1 MHIKVNSS
9 KLTFNTDYQKLLQNL
24 FDFNLGSFITEVFN
38 VSSSIESKA
47 FYFLY
52 NVNQKTN
59 VELLKQLGQNNID
72 KTQNLII
79 VSNELKQD
87 WREYFETEVIITKDF
102 FENIIEHDPQYL
114 RRSYKLFECYSRT
127 LGIEIPKNFYFEYY
141 QLFNKNMIEEF
152 QFNKSKYEGLVE
164 FFDNPIDD
172 QKGNFLNQIQHY
184 MHIKSY
190 FTNPIQF
197 GIDECKETLKDL
209 YIEPNFQIFKNN
221 IRENKF
227 YDFNSP
233 QDQINI
239 HDFLSN
245 YFLKDLQY
253 AECKANYNML
263 FVLGQPGQGKTS
275 FCYKLIHDILE
286 ESNGLPDSPL
296 FFIKIRDLIAKD
308 FVNDTFNTINHNIC
322 QNIDF
327 QKDSCLLVLD
337 GLDEAY
343 MSGGLTDQDLKNL
356 YERLNKTSKYNK
368 KLKIILTSRLN
379 YLNINDPSLDGSL
392 VIKLDELND
401 NQIKL
406 YVEKFKIFYPDNL
419 LIKKVDEILEN
430 DELDHIKELLKQAVL
445 MYFIA
450 LSNIDVERNDSKA
463 VIYGKIFDSLAK
475 RSWDNNGQLNYIKPD
490 LKEDSKGYS
499 KYLRQ
504 YVRSIAFEIYQ
515 SPNLHISIKSLNE
528 LESTSQ
534 FTRRCFNE
542 DVLGNPE
549 IIRNISKYL
558 LISFYFQNSAKKN
571 QEEDTA
577 IEFFHNSLWE
587 YLTAE
592 HIWEE
597 LKRVVLN
604 VDVDNDLQQI
614 NLDEYFFT
622 LTRLIGNKDLDS
634 EIRFNLENII
644 ENEDIDIIIKVI
656 KQTESVFYKLIEKDI
671 LLEYN
676 YKNEILTS
684 KEKVH
689 NIFTLMWTL
698 YYQSCKKAKQVITT
712 NTTINDLIFDFN
724 SDFNYRYSLN
734 NIIFADDIY
743 KSVNIVE
750 CLVEDVT
757 FDMKYGYSVSLVN
770 NVMENVVFRK
780 LNGDSNINSNDF
792 TNVTFENSVIH
803 ANLVFANNTLD
814 NCKFVNVR
822 IPHKYWLDEVQ
833 QQNNCHESLIESHKV
848 YEEEEED
855 NEMKITIYYLTT
867 IDL

>member
-1 MHIKVNSS
+1 MYIKLNSS

-24 FDFNLGSFITEVFN
+24 FDFNLGSFITEVIN
-38 VSSSIESKA
+38 VSSSLESKA

-52 NVNQKTN
+52 NVNQKSN
-59 VELLKQLGQNNID
+59 VELLKQLGQTNIN

-79 VSNELKQD
+79 TSNELKQD

-114 RRSYKLFECYSRT
+114 RRSYKLFECYLRT
-127 LGIEIPKNFYFEYY
+127 LDIEVPKNLYFEYY
-141 QLFNKNMIEEF
+141 QLFNENMIEEF

-172 QKGNFLNQIQHY
+172 QKENFLNQIQHY
-184 MHIKSY
+184 RYIKSY

-197 GIDECKETLKDL
+197 GIDECKETLQDL
-209 YIEPNFQIFKNN
+209 YVEPNFQIFKNN
-221 IRENKF
+221 IKENKF
-227 YDFNSP
+227 YDFNQP
-233 QDQINI
+233 QNQINA

-245 YFLKDLQY
+245 YFLKGIEHP
-253 AECKANYNML
+253 ECKSNYNML

-286 ESNGLPDSPL
+286 ETNGLPDIPL

-308 FVNDTFNTINHNIC
+308 FVNDTFNTINYNIC
-322 QNIDF
+322 QDIDF

-356 YERLNKTSKYNK
+356 YERLNKTCKYNK

-406 YVEKFKIFYPDNL
+406 YIDKFKIFYPDNL

-450 LSNIDVERNDSKA
+450 LSNIDVDRNDSKS
-463 VIYGKIFDSLAK
+463 VVYGKIFDSLAK

-490 LKEDSKGYS
+490 LKEDSKRYS

-604 VDVDNDLQQI
+604 VDEDNDLQQI

-622 LTRLIGNKDLDS
+622 LTRLIGSKDLDS

-644 ENEDIDIIIKVI
+644 ETEDLDIIVKVI
-656 KQTESVFYKLIEKDI
+656 KQTESVFFKLIEKDI

-676 YKNEILTS
+676 YKNEKLTS
-684 KEKVH
+684 KEKVY

-698 YYQSCKKAKQVITT
+698 YYQSCKKANHFIIT
-712 NTTINDLIFDFN
+712 NTNINDLIFDFN
-724 SDFNYRYSLN
+724 SNFNYRYSLN
-734 NIIFADDIY
+734 NIIFAEDIF
-743 KSVNIVE
+743 KSINIVE
-750 CLVEDVT
+750 CLVKDVT
-757 FDMKYGYSVSLVN
+757 FDMKYGYSITLLN
-770 NVMENVVFRK
+770 NVMENVLFRK
-780 LNGDSNINSNDF
+780 LHGDSNISSNDF
-792 TNVTFENSVIH
+792 TNVTFENSVINS
-803 ANLVFANNTLD
+803 NLLFVNNTLD

-822 IPHKYWLDEVQ
+822 IPHKNWLEEVQ
-833 QQNNCHESLIESHKV
+833 ELNNCHESLLDSHKV
-848 YEEEEED
+848 HEEEEED
-855 NEMKITIYYLTT
+855 NEMKVIIYYLNP